1 MSEDPRESE
10 PLPAHEQ
17 QAWEDIVT
25 RLGGSVGATDAAGA
39 DAPPPVPRQEYDPL
53 EDDDLGYEP
62 PEPPPLPRPGDAWAK
77 AAWSAVAAGPA
88 LLLVSSLLGWDRI
101 MSVLGMVITVGGF
114 VGLIARMRD
123 REDDD
128 GDGSVV

>member
-1 MSEDPRESE
+1 MSEDGRDSE

-25 RLGGSVGATDAAGA
+25 RLGGSL
-39 DAPPPVPRQEYDPL
+39 DAPVGDQAPMARQEYDPL
-53 EDDDLGYEP
+53 DDDDDSGYEP

-77 AAWSAVAAGPA
+77 AAWGAVAAGPA
-88 LLLVSSLLGWDRI
+88 LILISSLLGWDRI
-101 MSVLGMVITVGGF
+101 MSVLGMALTVGGF

-123 REDDD
+123 RDDNGDD
-128 GDGSVV
+128 GAVV